1 MKIKKAQEKQIALH
15 KAKEL
20 EIQTFKNENLSIK
33 NVGYLGAKTASEQVD
48 GGEELRNAAMA
59 EYMLAKPI
67 VSAAQKGTT
76 GIKKQFQKDKEQ
88 RNKDAD
94 KKDKSKRRDDEKS
107 SRNDSKDSKKSSDK
121 SSSKQDGKKPSGKSS
136 DDGKGA
142 KGKKKKIGLIQKAKM
157 VLLQNNLLK
166 TQGKENGDNQEIPSI
181 VSSVAPWLG
190 LMGSGLLV
198 VSAVVVPVMAVIA
211 IIYNSPFAIF
221 MPPLESGD
229 TVMSVTSAYVSEFNS
244 EINSLATEHIGYDT
258 GEIVYVDY
266 EGTGP
271 GISNYYDII
280 GVYMVKHGVGDTAT
294 IINDTTRAWIKQVF
308 DDMCAYSLTSGTEII
323 TDDDGNTETKSVL
336 YVNVVLKNFNQM
348 KEIYNFDENQVE
360 LLELVMG
367 SGNFTLSGYVGG
379 GAELSSKLTNA
390 EINDIMEHIAD
401 VNQQFVCRYA
411 LNRVGYPY
419 SQAYR
424 DSGNYYDCSSL
435 AYYSWKAANVNIS
448 YGGAT
453 TAAAEAQGLE
463 EAGKTVSYESMQPG
477 DLIFY
482 SYCRNGRY
490 KNISHVAIYIGN
502 GKVVEA
508 KSEQY
513 GVVYGDI
520 PSPANIVLIGRPQ

>member
-15 KAKEL
+15 KKKEL
-20 EIQTFKNENLSIK
+20 EILTFKNENLSIK
-33 NVGYLGAKTASEQVD
+33 NAGYLGAKIASEQVE
-48 GGEELRNAAMA
+48 GGEELKKAAMV

-67 VSAAQKGTT
+67 IGATQKGTK
-76 GIKKQFQKDKEQ
+76 GIQNKLQKDKEKRSQ
-88 RNKDAD
+88 QSD
-94 KKDKSKRRDDEKS
+94 KKEKQKRNDDEKH
-107 SRNDSKDSKKSSDK
+107 RRYESKDTKKSNEKASSTKESKKA
-121 SSSKQDGKKPSGKSS
+121 SGKSS
-136 DDGKGA
+136 DDGKTS
-142 KGKKKKIGLIQKAKM
+142 KGKKRRLGLLQKAKM
-157 VLLQNNLLK
+157 LLLQKNLLK
-166 TQGKENGDNQEIPSI
+166 QNETEGGNNQEMPQI
-181 VSSVAPWLG
+181 VSDVVPWLG
-190 LMGSGLLV
+190 LMGIGLLV
-198 VSAVVVPVMAVIA
+198 ISAVVVPVMAIIA

-229 TVMSVTSAYVSEFNS
+229 TVMSVTSAYVSEFNR
-244 EINSLATEHIGYDT
+244 EIDEIVTNHTGYDT

-280 GVYMVKHGVGDTAT
+280 GVYMVKRGVGDTAT
-294 IINDTTRAWIKQVF
+294 IINDTTRTWIKQVF
-308 DDMCAYSLTSGTEII
+308 DDMCTYTLTSGTETY
-323 TDDDGNTETKSVL
+323 TDEDGNTETKSVL

-360 LLELVMG
+360 LLELVMS
-367 SGNFTLSGYVGG
+367 SGNFTLSGCIGG
-379 GAELSSKLTNA
+379 GAELSSELTNS
-390 EINDIMEHIAD
+390 EINEIMEHITD

-435 AYYSWKAANVNIS
+435 AYYSWKAANIDIS

-453 TAAAEAQGLE
+453 SAAAEAQGLE

-520 PSPANIVLIGRPQ
+520 PSPASIVLIGRPQ

>member
-1 MKIKKAQEKQIALH
+1 MAHYTDEEIAIAKSVDLVGVANALGYTPKRIGSYYTLKEMDSIRIYNHKTWYRWSRQYESEGRDGTQIDFLMHFGGYDFAEAVEWLLDFAGYKKLTE
-15 KAKEL
+15 
-20 EIQTFKNENLSIK
+20 
-33 NVGYLGAKTASEQVD
+33 
-48 GGEELRNAAMA
+48 
-59 EYMLAKPI
+59 
-67 VSAAQKGTT
+67 GT
-76 GIKKQFQKDKEQ
+76 
-88 RNKDAD
+88 
-94 KKDKSKRRDDEKS
+94 
-107 SRNDSKDSKKSSDK
+107 
-121 SSSKQDGKKPSGKSS
+121 KKPLKNQAP
-136 DDGKGA
+136 K
-142 KGKKKKIGLIQKAKM
+142 KEEKEKKKFILPIPARNNTYLYSYLINERGISGETVDKFVDKGLI
-157 VLLQNNLLK
+157 
-166 TQGKENGDNQEIPSI
+166 
-181 VSSVAPWLG
+181 
-190 LMGSGLLV
+190 
-198 VSAVVVPVMAVIA
+198 
-211 IIYNSPFAIF
+211 
-221 MPPLESGD
+221 LESGD

-294 IINDTTRAWIKQVF
+294 IINGTTRTWIKQVF
-308 DDMCAYSLTSGTEII
+308 DDMCTYTLTSGTETY
-323 TDDDGNTETKSVL
+323 TDEDGNTETKSVL

-348 KEIYNFDENQVE
+348 KDIYNFDENQVE

-379 GAELSSKLTNA
+379 EAELSSKLTNA
-390 EINDIMEHIAD
+390 EINEIMEHITD

-435 AYYSWKAANVNIS
+435 AYYSWKAANIDIS

-453 TAAAEAQGLE
+453 SAAAEAQGLE

-520 PSPANIVLIGRPQ
+520 PSPASIVLIGRPQ

>member
-1 MKIKKAQEKQIALH
+1 MYCCIIAVNTIMKNDWLNVTKNQPLCFASQPFGSAELTVLVRYLQTDNKEKQ
-15 KAKEL
+15 
-20 EIQTFKNENLSIK
+20 
-33 NVGYLGAKTASEQVD
+33 
-48 GGEELRNAAMA
+48 
-59 EYMLAKPI
+59 
-67 VSAAQKGTT
+67 
-76 GIKKQFQKDKEQ
+76 
-88 RNKDAD
+88 
-94 KKDKSKRRDDEKS
+94 KRRDDEKK
-107 SRNDSKDSKKSSDK
+107 RRYESKDTKKANEKSSSNRESKKSSGK
-121 SSSKQDGKKPSGKSS
+121 STDDGKSS
-136 DDGKGA
+136 
-142 KGKKKKIGLIQKAKM
+142 KGKKRRLSLLQKAKM

-166 TQGKENGDNQEIPSI
+166 SQSKEQSDNQEMPQI
-181 VSSVAPWLG
+181 VSDVAPWLG
-190 LMGSGLLV
+190 LMGIGLLV
-198 VSAVVVPVMAVIA
+198 ISAVVVPVMVIIA

-229 TVMSVTSAYVSEFNS
+229 TVMSVTSGYMSEFNS
-244 EINSLATEHIGYDT
+244 EINSLATEHIGYDA

-294 IINDTTRAWIKQVF
+294 IINDTTRTWIKQVV
-308 DDMCAYSLTSGTEII
+308 DDMCTYTLTSGIETY
-323 TDDDGNTETKSVL
+323 TDEDGNTETKSVL

-367 SGNFTLSGYVGG
+367 SGNFTLSGYIGG
-379 GAELSSKLTNA
+379 GAELSSKLTNS
-390 EINDIMEHIAD
+390 EINEIMEHITD

-435 AYYSWKAANVNIS
+435 AYYSWKAANIDIG

-453 TAAAEAQGLE
+453 YAAAEAQGLE

-508 KSEQY
+508 KNEQY
-513 GVVYGDI
+513 GVFYGDI
-520 PSPANIVLIGRPQ
+520 PSPASIVLIGRPQ

>member
-15 KAKEL
+15 KKKEL

-33 NVGYLGAKTASEQVD
+33 NVGYFGAKTASEQIE
-48 GGEELRNAAMA
+48 GGEELKNPAMV
-59 EYMLAKPI
+59 ENMSAKPI
-67 VSAAQKGTT
+67 VGATQKGAS
-76 GIKKQFQKDKEQ
+76 GIQNKLRKEKEKRSQ
-88 RNKDAD
+88 QSD
-94 KKDKSKRRDDEKS
+94 KKEKQKRRDDEKN
-107 SRNDSKDSKKSSDK
+107 RRYESKDTKSLNEKSSNKKESKKS
-121 SSSKQDGKKPSGKSS
+121 SGKSS
-136 DDGKGA
+136 DDGKTS
-142 KGKKKKIGLIQKAKM
+142 KGKKRRLGLLQKAKM
-157 VLLQNNLLK
+157 LFLQKNLLK
-166 TQGKENGDNQEIPSI
+166 QDGTEGGNNQEMPQI
-181 VSSVAPWLG
+181 VSDVAPWVG
-190 LMGSGLLV
+190 LMGIGLLV

-221 MPPLESGD
+221 MPPLESGE
-229 TVMSVTSAYVSEFNS
+229 TVMSVTSAYVSEFNM
-244 EINSLATEHIGYDT
+244 EIENLASTHTGYDV

-294 IINDTTRAWIKQVF
+294 IINDTTKSWIKQVF
-308 DDMCAYSLTSGTEII
+308 DDMCTYTLTSGIETY
-323 TDDDGNTETKSVL
+323 TDEDGNTETKSVL
-336 YVNVVLKNFNQM
+336 YVNVVLKDFNQM

-367 SGNFTLSGYVGG
+367 SGNFTLSGYIGG
-379 GAELSSKLTNA
+379 GAELSSKLTNS
-390 EINDIMEHIAD
+390 EINEIMEHITD
-401 VNQQFVCRYA
+401 VNQQFVCKYA

-508 KSEQY
+508 KNEQY
-513 GVVYGDI
+513 GVFYGDI
-520 PSPANIVLIGRPQ
+520 PSPASIVLIGRPQ

>member
-15 KAKEL
+15 KKKEL
-20 EIQTFKNENLSIK
+20 EIQSFKNENLSIK

-48 GGEELRNAAMA
+48 GGEELRNAAMT

-67 VSAAQKGTT
+67 VSATQKGTT
-76 GIKKQFQKDKEQ
+76 GIKKQFQKDKEK

-94 KKDKSKRRDDEKS
+94 KKYKSKRRDDEKS
-107 SRNDSKDSKKSSDK
+107 SRNDSKDSKTSSDK
-121 SSSKQDGKKPSGKSS
+121 SSSKQDRKKSSGKSS

-157 VLLQNNLLK
+157 VLLQNNMLK

-190 LMGSGLLV
+190 LMGIGLLV
-198 VSAVVVPVMAVIA
+198 ISAVVVPVMAIIA

-294 IINDTTRAWIKQVF
+294 IINDTTRTWIKQVF
-308 DDMCAYSLTSGTEII
+308 DDMCTYTLTSGTETY
-323 TDDDGNTETKSVL
+323 TDEDGNTETKSVL
-336 YVNVVLKNFNQM
+336 YVNVVLKNYNQM
-348 KEIYNFDENQVE
+348 KDIYNFDENQVE

-390 EINDIMEHIAD
+390 EINEIMEHITD

-435 AYYSWKAANVNIS
+435 AYYSWKAANIDIS

-453 TAAAEAQGLE
+453 SAAAEAQGLE

-520 PSPANIVLIGRPQ
+520 PSPASIVLIGRPQ

>member
-1 MKIKKAQEKQIALH
+1 MKIKKAEEKQITLH
-15 KAKEL
+15 KKKEL
-20 EIQTFKNENLSIK
+20 EIHTIKNENFTIK
-33 NVGYLGAKTASEQVD
+33 NVASISGTAATNQMD
-48 GGEELRNAAMA
+48 GGEELRNAAMM
-59 EYMLAKPI
+59 EYMMAKPA
-67 VSAAQKGTT
+67 VHATSVGASGV
-76 GIKKQFQKDKEQ
+76 KKKFQKDKEKREEQ
-88 RNKDAD
+88 RKGKE
-94 KKDKSKRRDDEKS
+94 KKTKSSEKS
-107 SRNDSKDSKKSSDK
+107 SAKKDDKKSSKKLSGGGKTAKDK
-121 SSSKQDGKKPSGKSS
+121 
-136 DDGKGA
+136 KGRFR
-142 KGKKKKIGLIQKAKM
+142 LLQKAKLI
-157 VLLQNNLLK
+157 LLQNNLTNK
-166 TQGKENGDNQEIPSI
+166 SHRESGDNQEMPQL
-181 VSSVAPWLG
+181 VGNVAPWLG
-190 LMGSGLLV
+190 LLGIGLLLL
-198 VSAVVVPVMAVIA
+198 SAVVVPVMAVIA

-229 TVMSVTSAYVSEFNS
+229 TVMSVTSAYVSEFHAEVQNLVTTHS
-244 EINSLATEHIGYDT
+244 GYDV

-271 GISNYYDII
+271 GNSNYYDII

-294 IINDTTRAWIKQVF
+294 IINDTSRERIKAVF
-308 DDMCAYSLTSGTEII
+308 DDMCTYTVASGTENY
-323 TDDDGNTETKSVL
+323 TDEEGNVETKSVM

-348 KEIYNFDENQVE
+348 KEEYNFNEDQVE

-367 SGNFTLSGYVGG
+367 SGNFTLSGYGGG
-379 GAELSSKLTNA
+379 GASLATKLTNS
-390 EINDIMEHIAD
+390 EINDIVKNITD
-401 VNQQFVCRYA
+401 INQQFVCRYA

-435 AYYSWKAANVNIS
+435 AFYSWKAAGIDIS

-463 EAGKTVSYESMQPG
+463 SAGYTVSFEEMQPG

-482 SYCRNGRY
+482 SYLRNGRY

>member
-15 KAKEL
+15 KKKEL

-48 GGEELRNAAMA
+48 GGEELRNAAMT
-59 EYMLAKPI
+59 EYMLVKPI
-67 VSAAQKGTT
+67 ASTTQKGTK
-76 GIKKQFQKDKEQ
+76 GIYNKIQKDKEKRSQ
-88 RNKDAD
+88 RSD
-94 KKDKSKRRDDEKS
+94 KKESQKRRNDEKN
-107 SRNDSKDSKKSSDK
+107 SRYESKDTKNSNEK
-121 SSSKQDGKKPSGKSS
+121 SSSKKESKKASGKGSDEGKSS
-136 DDGKGA
+136 
-142 KGKKKKIGLIQKAKM
+142 KGKKRKIGILQKVKM
-157 VLLQNNLLK
+157 LLLQKNLLK
-166 TQGKENGDNQEIPSI
+166 QNGTEGSNNQEMPQI
-181 VSSVAPWLG
+181 VSDVAPWLA
-190 LMGSGLLV
+190 LMGIGLLV

-229 TVMSVTSAYVSEFNS
+229 TVMSVTSAYVSEFNT

-280 GVYMVKHGVGDTAT
+280 GVYMVKHGVGDTAI
-294 IINDTTRAWIKQVF
+294 IINDTTRAWLKQVF
-308 DDMCAYSLTSGTEII
+308 DDMCTYNLTSGTETI
-323 TDDDGNTETKSVL
+323 TDADGNTETKSVL
-336 YVNVVLKNFNQM
+336 YVNVILKNFNQM

-390 EINDIMEHIAD
+390 EINDIMAHITD

-419 SQAYR
+419 S
-424 DSGNYYDCSSL
+424 
-435 AYYSWKAANVNIS
+435 
-448 YGGAT
+448 
-453 TAAAEAQGLE
+453 
-463 EAGKTVSYESMQPG
+463 
-477 DLIFY
+477 
-482 SYCRNGRY
+482 
-490 KNISHVAIYIGN
+490 
-502 GKVVEA
+502 
-508 KSEQY
+508 
-513 GVVYGDI
+513 
-520 PSPANIVLIGRPQ
+520 

>member
-1 MKIKKAQEKQIALH
+1 MKIKTAQEKQIALH

-48 GGEELRNAAMA
+48 GGEELRNAAMT

-67 VSAAQKGTT
+67 VSATQKGTT
-76 GIKKQFQKDKEQ
+76 GIKKKFQKDKEK

-107 SRNDSKDSKKSSDK
+107 SRNDSKESKKSSDK
-121 SSSKQDGKKPSGKSS
+121 SSSKQEGKKSSGKGS

-142 KGKKKKIGLIQKAKM
+142 KGKKKKIGLIQKVKM

-181 VSSVAPWLG
+181 VSNVAPWLG
-190 LMGSGLLV
+190 IMGIGLLV
-198 VSAVVVPVMAVIA
+198 VSAVVVPVMAIIA

-244 EINSLATEHIGYDT
+244 EINRLATEHIGYDT
-258 GEIVYVDY
+258 GEIIYVDY

-294 IINDTTRAWIKQVF
+294 IINDTTRTWIKQVF
-308 DDMCAYSLTSGTEII
+308 DDMCTYTLTSGTENY
-323 TDDDGNTETKSVL
+323 TDEEGNTETKSVL

-348 KEIYNFDENQVE
+348 KDIYNFDENQVE

-390 EINDIMEHIAD
+390 EINEIMEHITD

-435 AYYSWKAANVNIS
+435 AFYSWKAAGINIS
-448 YGGAT
+448 HGGST
-453 TAAAEAQGLE
+453 TAASEAQGLE

-520 PSPANIVLIGRPQ
+520 PSPESIVLIGRPQ